1 MMMGV
6 VVAIAVSYVGPVRGY
21 MAQREALHGQEAQL
35 RALEARRD
43 RLAAEVRA
51 LATLPVLEQRAR
63 KLGMVRPGEHA
74 FIIQG
79 LEPRP
84 GPGRR
89 AREGSSFPVTPGERS

>member
-1 MMMGV
+1 MMIGV

-21 MAQREALHGQEAQL
+21 MAQREALRVQEAQL

-79 LEPRP
+79 LEPRSGKAGRGRDAGGFMVQP
-84 GPGRR
+84 GGR
-89 AREGSSFPVTPGERS
+89 S